1 MSRIVERIMRW
12 CRGQGITSDE
22 VYLPVSDV
30 IADGSLTRATVTRRP
45 DGHYAWT
52 AEWRDGEVTASGIL
66 AETTRLSVV
75 VEELGGTYADGVA
88 HGDGAGGAT
97 WRRA

>member
-1 MSRIVERIMRW
+1 MSRIVERIMR
-12 CRGQGITSDE
+12 
-22 VYLPVSDV
+22 
-30 IADGSLTRATVTRRP
+30 
-45 DGHYAWT
+45 
-52 AEWRDGEVTASGIL
+52 WRDGEVTASGIL